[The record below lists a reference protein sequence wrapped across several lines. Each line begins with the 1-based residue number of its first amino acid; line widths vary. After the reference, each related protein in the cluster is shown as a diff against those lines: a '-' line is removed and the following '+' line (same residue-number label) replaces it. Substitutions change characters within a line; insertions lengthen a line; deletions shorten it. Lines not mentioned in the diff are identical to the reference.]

1 MVQIRGGTERR
12 VWVVPRDEAM
22 FGWFRIVRI
31 ADVQAV
37 RWVLGALNGTDRP
50 VSTRRAQEWVVR
62 MEAAGLVERVQLGG
76 RGGSLVFGTYAATG
90 QGRPGL
96 YRQTTRHEVAVAA
109 TSARYAAAGYSWR
122 RDDKPD
128 YAGGHQADGVAE
140 SQDWAELI
148 EVELTGKRLPRYA
161 QIFTAFRR
169 RFDAGEMDQVTY
181 ICSDEAAQTVRAAT
195 NELPVGRTIAPQVQI
210 QPVFDPLG
218 HWADDALPSWML
230 TARNRAADDATSRS
244 GGPRPSVTLF

>member
-1 MVQIRGGTERR
+1 MVQIRKAESRR
-12 VWVVPRDEAM
+12 VWVMPRDEAM

-37 RWVLGALNGTDRP
+37 RWVLGALNATDRP

-76 RGGSLVFGTYAATG
+76 RGGSLVFGTYAGTG
-90 QGRPGL
+90 QGRPHL

-122 RDDKPD
+122 RDERPTHV
-128 YAGGHQADGVAE
+128 GGHQADGVAE
-140 SQDWAELI
+140 ARDWVELV

-161 QIFTAFRR
+161 QIFTALRR
-169 RFDAGEMDQVTY
+169 RLDAGEMDQVTY
-181 ICSDEAAQTVRAAT
+181 LCSDEATQAVRAAI
-195 NELPVGRTIAPQVQI
+195 NELPAGRTIAPQIQI

-230 TARNRAADDATSRS
+230 TARDRATDDATSQS
-244 GGPRPSVTLF
+244 SGPRPSATLF